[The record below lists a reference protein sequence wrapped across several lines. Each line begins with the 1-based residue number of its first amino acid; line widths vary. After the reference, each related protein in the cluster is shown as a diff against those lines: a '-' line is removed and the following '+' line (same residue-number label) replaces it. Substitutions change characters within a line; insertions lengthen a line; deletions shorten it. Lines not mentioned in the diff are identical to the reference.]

1 MVFVLVTNQHQHGA
15 DVKEKDETEEEI
27 GNVTRKMHI
36 LKGVSLFKIFAI
48 KLYRFHIV
56 LLLKKAATA
65 QSSSPGADNE
75 NNVESSEP
83 LLADTSTNG
92 K

>member
-36 LKGVSLFKIFAI
+36 LKGV
-48 KLYRFHIV
+48 
-56 LLLKKAATA
+56 
-65 QSSSPGADNE
+65 
-75 NNVESSEP
+75 
-83 LLADTSTNG
+83 
-92 K
+92 